1 LEPIAL
7 PVALDV
13 PHVDR
18 IIPIEGLMQSLA
30 AVDQAVFDVLGQ
42 RCSGWASL
50 QLAFD
55 LTHTQRHPAED
66 LLSRVMIMVKKSFRK
81 ALDILSTRRAF
92 SLPRRR
98 RNNS

>member
-1 LEPIAL
+1 LDPIAL
-7 PVALDV
+7 SVALDV

-55 LTHTQRHPAED
+55 LTHTHVIPPKTFFLA
-66 LLSRVMIMVKKSFRK
+66 
-81 ALDILSTRRAF
+81 
-92 SLPRRR
+92 
-98 RNNS
+98 